1 MEQFTLIKYEEIL
14 LVHKIY
20 KNCSDLGKDSY
31 LPSSQVQPEIYMV
44 SGPICVKQLKSDGST

>member
-31 LPSSQVQPEIYMV
+31 LPSSQ
-44 SGPICVKQLKSDGST
+44 GAA